1 MDNLFNITAQEPHFA
16 QRHAPF
22 FSSTS
27 SSSSSSSAP
36 PTLPALTTIRAAE
49 ASLPDPS
56 SPSYLAGAA
65 PSAVALHIAR
75 DIAPALT
82 GQNASSRYLG
92 FVTGGALPLAEW
104 ADNVVSALDQNVQ
117 VHLPTQTVATAVE
130 DAALEMLARLLRLP
144 PPPDDDDGGWRGR
157 TLTTGAT
164 ASNVLGLACGRE
176 HVIGKKLAAA
186 AGAGEEE
193 KGRIVVGEM
202 GLLAAARAAGV
213 DEIQVLTS
221 MGHSSLGKAA
231 SVVGLGRRAVRE
243 LRLSEEE
250 PWRFDM
256 DAAEAAM
263 QRPGVAT
270 ILAISAGEVNTGRYA
285 LQGIDEWKRVR
296 ALADRYGAWI
306 HVDGAFGVFARAL
319 EQTDQYKVLHQRL
332 DGIELADSITIDGHK
347 LLNVVWY
354 SLVAIIVFIIPR
366 LLPPLTRAAQ
376 PYDCGMFFCKS
387 PTIMQAVFT
396 NPDASYLSSSGTTS
410 SIPSPLNMGIENS
423 RRFRALPVYAV
434 LLSEGR
440 PGLAALL
447 GAMTQLS
454 RAIAAFLRDSPDYEL
469 LPENDHA
476 EDEFFISVL
485 FRAADA
491 ALNETLVAKINDT
504 RQLYVSGTTWRGRKA
519 ARIAVSN
526 WRVDVKRD
534 AAVVREILTCV
545 AQGREFELG
554 KC

>member
-1 MDNLFNITAQEPHFA
+1 MDDLFDIAAQERRFA
-16 QRHAPF
+16 QRHAP
-22 FSSTS
+22 S

-49 ASLPDPS
+49 ASLPEPS
-56 SPSYLAGAA
+56 SPSYLAGAT
-65 PSAVALHIAR
+65 PSAVASHIAR

-92 FVTGGALPLAEW
+92 FVTGGTLPLAEW

-130 DAALEMLARLLRLP
+130 DAALEMLARVLRLP
-144 PPPDDDDGGWRGR
+144 DKDTWRGR

-164 ASNVLGLACGRE
+164 ASNILGLACGRE
-176 HVIGKKLAAA
+176 HVIGKKFAAA
-186 AGAGEEE
+186 AGTGDGQEER
-193 KGRIVVGEM
+193 RIAAVGEM
-202 GLLAAARAAGV
+202 GLLAAARTAGV

-243 LRLSEEE
+243 LRLSEAE
-250 PWRFDM
+250 PWRFDI

-270 ILAISAGEVNTGRYA
+270 ILGISAGEVNTGRYA
-285 LQGIDEWKRVR
+285 LQGIDEWRRVR

-319 EQTDQYKVLHQRL
+319 EQTNQYKVLHQRL

-347 LLNVVWY
+347 LLNV
-354 SLVAIIVFIIPR
+354 
-366 LLPPLTRAAQ
+366 

-387 PTIMQAVFT
+387 STIMQSVFT
-396 NPDASYLSSSGTTS
+396 NPDASYLSSSGTTTTS
-410 SIPSPLNMGIENS
+410 DDIPSPLNIGLENS

-454 RAIAAFLRDSPDYEL
+454 RAIAAFLRDSSDYEL
-469 LPENDHA
+469 LPEENDGA
-476 EDEFFISVL
+476 NDAKKEEEEEIFISVL
-485 FRAADA
+485 FRATNA
-491 ALNETLVAKINDT
+491 ALNETLVARINDT

-519 ARIAVSN
+519 VRIAVSN
-526 WRVDVKRD
+526 WRVNVERD

-545 AQGREFELG
+545 AQGREFDLG

>member
-1 MDNLFNITAQEPHFA
+1 MDNLFNITAQEPRFA
-16 QRHAPF
+16 RRHAPF
-22 FSSTS
+22 
-27 SSSSSSSAP
+27 SSSSSAP
-36 PTLPALTTIRAAE
+36 PTLPALSTIRAAE

-82 GQNASSRYLG
+82 GQNASPRYLG

-130 DAALEMLARLLRLP
+130 DAALEMLARLLRLL
-144 PPPDDDDGGWRGR
+144 PDDDDGWRGR

-176 HVIGKKLAAA
+176 HVIGNKFAAAA
-186 AGAGEEE
+186 AGEEE
-193 KGRIVVGEM
+193 EEQQQQQRAAVGET

-270 ILAISAGEVNTGRYA
+270 ILAVSAGEVNTGRYA
-285 LQGIDEWKRVR
+285 LRGIDEWKRVR

-347 LLNVVWY
+347 LLNV
-354 SLVAIIVFIIPR
+354 
-366 LLPPLTRAAQ
+366 

-387 PTIMQAVFT
+387 PTMMQAVFT
-396 NPDASYLSSSGTTS
+396 NPDASYLSPSGTAS

-447 GAMTQLS
+447 GAMTQLA

-476 EDEFFISVL
+476 EEGEEEEEIFISVL

-534 AAVVREILTCV
+534 SAVVREILTCV
-545 AQGREFELG
+545 AQGREFDLEANAERQEE
-554 KC
+554 KSTM

>member
-1 MDNLFNITAQEPHFA
+1 MDNLFNITAQAPRFA
-16 QRHAPF
+16 QRHAP
-22 FSSTS
+22 
-27 SSSSSSSAP
+27 SSSSSSAP

-82 GQNASSRYLG
+82 GQNASPRYLG

-130 DAALEMLARLLRLP
+130 DAALEMLARLLRLRME
-144 PPPDDDDGGWRGR
+144 PDDDDNDDDGGGGGEWRGR

-176 HVIGKKLAAA
+176 HVIGKKLSAAATA

-193 KGRIVVGEM
+193 EQGRIDAVGEM

-243 LRLSEEE
+243 LRLSGEE

-270 ILAISAGEVNTGRYA
+270 ILGISAGEVNTGRYA

-347 LLNVVWY
+347 LLNV
-354 SLVAIIVFIIPR
+354 
-366 LLPPLTRAAQ
+366 

-396 NPDASYLSSSGTTS
+396 NPDASYLSSGGATS

-454 RAIAAFLRDSPDYEL
+454 RAIAAFLRDSADYEL
-469 LPENDHA
+469 LPENDDA
-476 EDEFFISVL
+476 QDQVFISVL

-491 ALNETLVAKINDT
+491 ALNETLVAKINAT

-526 WRVDVKRD
+526 WRVDVERD

-545 AQGREFELG
+545 AQGREFDLG

>member
-1 MDNLFNITAQEPHFA
+1 MDNLFDIAAQEPRFA
-16 QRHAPF
+16 QRRAP
-22 FSSTS
+22 SSTS
-27 SSSSSSSAP
+27 CAA
-36 PTLPALTTIRAAE
+36 PTLPALATIRAAE

-56 SPSYLAGAA
+56 SPCYLAGAA

-130 DAALEMLARLLRLP
+130 DAALEMLARVLRL
-144 PPPDDDDGGWRGR
+144 PDDDDNDWRGR
-157 TLTTGAT
+157 ILTTGAT

-176 HVIGKKLAAA
+176 HVIGRKLAA

-193 KGRIVVGEM
+193 EGIVAVGES

-256 DAAEAAM
+256 GAAEAVM
-263 QRPGVAT
+263 QRPRVAT
-270 ILAISAGEVNTGRYA
+270 VLGISAGEVNTGRYA
-285 LQGIDEWKRVR
+285 LQGVEEWTRLR

-319 EQTDQYKVLHQRL
+319 EQTDEYKVLHQRL
-332 DGIELADSITIDGHK
+332 EGIELADSITIDGHK
-347 LLNVVWY
+347 LLN
-354 SLVAIIVFIIPR
+354 
-366 LLPPLTRAAQ
+366 

-396 NPDASYLSSSGTTS
+396 NPDASYLSSSGTTPT
-410 SIPSPLNMGIENS
+410 SIPSPLNMGLENS

-454 RAIAAFLRDSPDYEL
+454 RAIAAFLRDSPHYEL

-476 EDEFFISVL
+476 EEEIFISVL
-485 FRAADA
+485 FRATDA

-519 ARIAVSN
+519 VRIAVSN
-526 WRVDVKRD
+526 WRVDAERD
-534 AAVVREILTCV
+534 TAVVREILTCV
-545 AQGREFELG
+545 AQGRQFDLG